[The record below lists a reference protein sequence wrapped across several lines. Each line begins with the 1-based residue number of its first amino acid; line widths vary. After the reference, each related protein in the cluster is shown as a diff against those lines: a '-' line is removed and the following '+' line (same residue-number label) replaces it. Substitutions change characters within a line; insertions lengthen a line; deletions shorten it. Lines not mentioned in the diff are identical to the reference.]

1 MSNIKQAFEQV
12 IYNLQVKGYPIKL
25 DRTIS
30 HMGDSPEVVLK
41 LTGRDTGTFVQVT
54 HTALETED
62 YEDMM
67 DEIYSLLLEE
77 LIRSLD
83 MEEA

>member
-25 DRTIS
+25 ERTINNT
-30 HMGDSPEVVLK
+30 GDSPEVVLELK
-41 LTGRDTGTFVQVT
+41 GGDVGTWITIT

-62 YEDMM
+62 YTEMM
-67 DEIYSLLLEE
+67 DEVYSLLLEQ
-77 LIRSLD
+77 LILALD
-83 MEEA
+83 MGED